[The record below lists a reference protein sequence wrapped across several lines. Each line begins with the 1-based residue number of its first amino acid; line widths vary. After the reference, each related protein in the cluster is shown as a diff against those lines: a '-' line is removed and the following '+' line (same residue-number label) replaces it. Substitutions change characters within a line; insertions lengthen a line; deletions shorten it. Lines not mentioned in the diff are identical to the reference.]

1 MNQRTGEGRHGV
13 LPVAAMGVT
22 CLLWGTMVPFT
33 AELFASVDPLFYS
46 ALRYL
51 MGMGAMGFLVLM
63 TERRFLQRARLPVL
77 RVLALGGVGMAGW
90 ATLFALGIYFSDA
103 ITAAAVLASG
113 PIVAALMGRAMTGEK
128 LRLQVML
135 GIALAV
141 AGGVLVAIG
150 KPVDGA
156 AAGFRGGEV
165 ILLVALCCWTWYSI
179 KAQQWLAPLGL
190 TQVRLTLWTI
200 SGGCVWLW
208 AIYLAAW
215 ALGIAPTPRPFGAAA
230 AWAMMVWVGFGGTG
244 IAIWFW
250 NYGASRLGTTIATVN
265 LNLVPVIAVL
275 TSTLLGHYPTMPQLA
290 GGAVV
295 IAGVLWVQFAPRRA

>member
-1 MNQRTGEGRHGV
+1 MSEGRHGI

-33 AELFASVDPLFYS
+33 AELFATLHPLFFS

-51 MGMGAMGFLVLM
+51 MGVGAMGFLVLM
-63 TERRFLQRARLPVL
+63 TERRFLQPARLPIL

-90 ATLFALGIYFSDA
+90 ATLFALGIYLSDA
-103 ITAAAVLASG
+103 ITAAAVLAAG
-113 PIVAALMGRAMTGEK
+113 PIVAALMGRAMTGERMQ
-128 LRLQVML
+128 LHVML
-135 GIALAV
+135 GVALAV
-141 AGGVLVAIG
+141 AGGVLVAMG
-150 KPVDGA
+150 KPATGA
-156 AAGFRGGEV
+156 ASGFRGGEV
-165 ILLVALCCWTWYSI
+165 ILVIALCCWTWYSI

-200 SGGCVWLW
+200 SGGCLWLW
-208 AIYLAAW
+208 AVYFASW
-215 ALGIAPTPRPFGAAA
+215 ALGIAPMPAPLDGAA

-275 TSTLLGHYPTMPQLA
+275 TSMALGHYPTMAQLA

-295 IAGVLWVQFAPRRA
+295 IAGVLWVQFAPAKA